1 MRNVAVKQTPT
12 QLANVFLG
20 NSPQIPQVPGIPR
33 DTMEFLGKS
42 KEAIYHA
49 PKLHSR
55 LAFLWNS

>member
-1 MRNVAVKQTPT
+1 MVRVVA